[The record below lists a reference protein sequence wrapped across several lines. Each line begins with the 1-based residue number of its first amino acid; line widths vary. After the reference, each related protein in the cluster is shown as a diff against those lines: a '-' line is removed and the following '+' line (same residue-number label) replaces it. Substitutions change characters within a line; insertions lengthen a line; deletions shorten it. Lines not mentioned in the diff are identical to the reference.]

1 VRHISVLTA
10 VYALVAVFA
19 LPGPLSA
26 SDEQVPA
33 AVEGGQV
40 TPAAPES
47 PPAAEAEASG
57 ALEGQA
63 EAQAPADP
71 ETPAGQAPAPAPDAQ
86 QVVPEPAP
94 APSAAAAPALAEDPA
109 TVPAR
114 AQRRAGRERAD
125 KRKPGRVVVRAA
137 ASQSVTI
144 RDYAFSPRT
153 VTVQPGDTVTWTNRH
168 GVRHS
173 ATAEDGTFD
182 TGLLGRGESGEHTF
196 REAGTYQ
203 YVCTPH
209 PNMQGTVVVDAASTG
224 GDVDS
229 GADPGA
235 DGDSSSTSGSSSDTG
250 GSSSDASGTSSG
262 STAGDTSSGST
273 STLPDTG
280 ADVPTL
286 TLLGLLFLA
295 LGAAVQSRAR
305 RKRSTTEG
313 RSGS

>member
-1 VRHISVLTA
+1 VLTA
-10 VYALVAVFA
+10 VYALVAVVA

-26 SDEQVPA
+26 SGEQVPA

-47 PPAAEAEASG
+47 PPAAEAEAPG
-57 ALEGQA
+57 ALAGQA
-63 EAQAPADP
+63 EAQAPTDP
-71 ETPAGQAPAPAPDAQ
+71 ETPAGQAPPAPPEAQ
-86 QVVPEPAP
+86 QVVPGPAP
-94 APSAAAAPALAEDPA
+94 APSAAAAPAPAEDPTA
-109 TVPAR
+109 VPVR
-114 AQRRAGRERAD
+114 AQRRAEREPAD
-125 KRKPGRVVVRAA
+125 KRKPRRVVVRAA

-144 RDYAFSPRT
+144 RDYAFSPGT
-153 VTVQPGDTVTWTNRH
+153 VTVRPGDTVTWTNRD

-173 ATAEDGTFD
+173 ATAEDGSFD
-182 TGLLGRGESGEHTF
+182 TGLLGRGQSGEHTF

-209 PNMQGTVVVDAASTG
+209 PNMQGTVVVEAASTG
-224 GDVDS
+224 GAVDS

-235 DGDSSSTSGSSSDTG
+235 DGDSSSTSRSSSDTR

-262 STAGDTSSGST
+262 STADDTSSGST
-273 STLPDTG
+273 STLPNTG

-295 LGAAVQSRAR
+295 LGAAVQNRAR
-305 RKRSTTEG
+305 RERSTTGG

>member
-1 VRHISVLTA
+1 VLTA

-26 SDEQVPA
+26 SGDQVPA

-47 PPAAEAEASG
+47 PPAAEAEAPG
-57 ALEGQA
+57 ALAGQA
-63 EAQAPADP
+63 EAQAPTDP
-71 ETPAGQAPAPAPDAQ
+71 ETPAGQAPPEAQPVAPA
-86 QVVPEPAP
+86 PAP
-94 APSAAAAPALAEDPA
+94 APSAAAAPAPAEDPTA
-109 TVPAR
+109 VPAR
-114 AQRRAGRERAD
+114 AQRRAEREPAD
-125 KRKPGRVVVRAA
+125 KRKPRRVVVRAA

-144 RDYAFSPRT
+144 RDYAFSPGT
-153 VTVQPGDTVTWTNRH
+153 VTVRPGDTVTWTNRD

-173 ATAEDGTFD
+173 ATAEDGSFD
-182 TGLLGRGESGEHTF
+182 TGLLGRGQSGEHTF

-209 PNMQGTVVVDAASTG
+209 PNMQGTVVVEAASTG
-224 GDVDS
+224 GAVDS

-235 DGDSSSTSGSSSDTG
+235 DGDSGSTSGSSSDTSG
-250 GSSSDASGTSSG
+250 TSSDTSGTSSG
-262 STAGDTSSGST
+262 STAGDTSSGSS

-286 TLLGLLFLA
+286 TILGLLFLA

-305 RKRSTTEG
+305 RERSTTEG
-313 RSGS
+313 RGGS

>member
-1 VRHISVLTA
+1 MRHISVLTA
-10 VYALVAVFA
+10 VYALVAVVA

-26 SDEQVPA
+26 SGEQVPA

-47 PPAAEAEASG
+47 PPPAEAEAPG
-57 ALEGQA
+57 AFAGQA
-63 EAQAPADP
+63 EAEAPTDP
-71 ETPAGQAPAPAPDAQ
+71 ETPAVQAPASPPEAQ
-86 QVVPEPAP
+86 QVVPGPAP
-94 APSAAAAPALAEDPA
+94 APSAAAPALAEDPA
-109 TVPAR
+109 TAPAR
-114 AQRRAGRERAD
+114 AERERAD
-125 KRKPGRVVVRAA
+125 KRKPRRVVVRAA

-153 VTVQPGDTVTWTNRH
+153 VTVQPGDTVTWTNRD

-173 ATAEDGTFD
+173 ATAEDGSFD
-182 TGLLGRGESGEHTF
+182 TGLLGSGESGEHTF
-196 REAGTYQ
+196 REAGSYQ

-209 PNMQGTVVVDAASTG
+209 PNMQGTVVVEAASTG
-224 GDVDS
+224 GAVDS

-235 DGDSSSTSGSSSDTG
+235 DGDSSSTSRSSSDTS

-262 STAGDTSSGST
+262 STADDTSSGST
-273 STLPDTG
+273 STLPETG

-305 RKRSTTEG
+305 RERSTT
-313 RSGS
+313 GS

>member
-1 VRHISVLTA
+1 VLTA

-26 SDEQVPA
+26 SGDQVPA
-33 AVEGGQV
+33 AEGGPVAEGGQV

-47 PPAAEAEASG
+47 PPAAEAEAPG
-57 ALEGQA
+57 ALDGQA
-63 EAQAPADP
+63 EAQAPTDP
-71 ETPAGQAPAPAPDAQ
+71 ETAAGQAPAAPPEAQ
-86 QVVPEPAP
+86 QAVPAPAP
-94 APSAAAAPALAEDPA
+94 APSAPAAPALAEDPA

-114 AQRRAGRERAD
+114 PQRRAEHERAD
-125 KRKPGRVVVRAA
+125 KRKPRRVVVRAA
-137 ASQSVTI
+137 ASQGVTI
-144 RDYAFSPRT
+144 RDYAFSPRS
-153 VTVQPGDTVTWTNRH
+153 VTVRPGDTVTWTNRD

-173 ATAEDGTFD
+173 ATAEDGSFD
-182 TGLLGRGESGEHTF
+182 TGLLARGENGEHTF

-209 PNMQGTVVVDAASTG
+209 PNMQGTVVVEGASTG
-224 GDVDS
+224 GAVDS

-235 DGDSSSTSGSSSDTG
+235 DGDSSSTSGSSSDTS
-250 GSSSDASGTSSG
+250 GSSSDTSGSSSG
-262 STAGDTSSGST
+262 STADDTSSGST

-286 TLLGLLFLA
+286 TVLGLLFLA

-305 RKRSTTEG
+305 RERSTTEG
-313 RSGS
+313 RGGS